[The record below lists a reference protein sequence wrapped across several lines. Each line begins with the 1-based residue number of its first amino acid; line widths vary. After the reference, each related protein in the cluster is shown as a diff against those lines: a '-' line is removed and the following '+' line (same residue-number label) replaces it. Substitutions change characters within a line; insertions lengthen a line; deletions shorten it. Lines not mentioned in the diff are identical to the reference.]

1 MGGLHT
7 AHAQYQ
13 NRPFVTAYTAPVQCP
28 SIGAAREKGGIG
40 AARGNSKGG
49 QANHAWPTGLACKWL
64 KLGQPGCR

>member
-13 NRPFVTAYTAPVQCP
+13 NRPLVTAYMAPVQCP
-28 SIGAAREKGGIG
+28 SIGAARGKGGMG
-40 AARGNSKGG
+40 AARGKGG

-64 KLGQPGCR
+64 GQPGCR

>member
-13 NRPFVTAYTAPVQCP
+13 NRLLVTAYMAPVQCP
-28 SIGAAREKGGIG
+28 SIGAAREKGVIG

-49 QANHAWPTGLACKWL
+49 QAHHAWPTGLACKWPW
-64 KLGQPGCR
+64 LGQPGCR